1 MMKKSV
7 LYAFITAML
16 TAVSCTNDIPANVTG
31 DTSENTSE
39 DTSEDTSEGTSGSGS
54 GDLSGNSGKI
64 SIAASVASQTRTP
77 QLGSDGSG
85 SFEKGDKMTL
95 CITGGA
101 APVVTDYAYEVDF
114 LQWPDFGLSE
124 DVSQVTF
131 SACYPTQKVEQDGTF
146 EFNSF
151 NSSYDDLLL
160 AAAQPVEVGTSEAV
174 SLTFRHA
181 LHRLNWEIQPG
192 KGYTEDDLSQL
203 SCIFSAKTTCVV
215 DAVKGSVKEVKDEQ
229 GSLTVTGAKASFY
242 LVPQATDGISFTL
255 TLGGETKH
263 FTLDALF
270 KQSGNPQVALE
281 SGKSCTLTLKV
292 GRDGITVSGGSIGAW
307 EDQATADGEVV
318 IG

>member
-39 DTSEDTSEGTSGSGS
+39 DTSEGTSGSGS

-64 SIAASVASQTRTP
+64 SIVASVASQTRTP

-181 LHRLNWEIQPG
+181 LHRLNLEIQPG

>member
-1 MMKKSV
+1 M

-31 DTSENTSE
+31 DTSGN
-39 DTSEDTSEGTSGSGS
+39 TSEDTSEGTSGSGS

-64 SIAASVASQTRTP
+64 SIVASVASQTRTP

-85 SFEKGDKMTL
+85 SFEKGDKMTF

-101 APVVTDYAYEVDF
+101 APVVTDYAYEMDF

-151 NSSYDDLLL
+151 KSSYDDLLL

-181 LHRLNWEIQPG
+181 LHRLNLEIQPG

-242 LVPQATDGISFTL
+242 LVPQATNGISFTL

-270 KQSGNPQVALE
+270 KQSGNPQTALE

>member
-31 DTSENTSE
+31 DTSEN
-39 DTSEDTSEGTSGSGS
+39 TSEDTSEGTSGSGS

-270 KQSGNPQVALE
+270 KQSGNPQTALE

>member
-1 MMKKSV
+1 MMKKNV
-7 LYAFITAML
+7 LYVFMAAML
-16 TAVSCTNDIPANVTG
+16 TAVSCTNDMPADVSDG
-31 DTSENTSE
+31 TSGNTSE
-39 DTSEDTSEGTSGSGS
+39 DTSGSGS
-54 GDLSGNSGKI
+54 GDLSDNSSKI
-64 SIAASVASQTRTP
+64 SIIANVAPQTRTP
-77 QLGSDGSG
+77 QLGADGSG

-95 CITGGA
+95 CIAGGTIHVA
-101 APVVTDYAYEVDF
+101 TDYAYEVDS
-114 LQWPDFGLSE
+114 LKWSDFGFSE

-131 SACYPTQKVEQDGTF
+131 SAFYPTQKVEQDGTF

-151 NSSYDDLLL
+151 KSSNKDLLI
-160 AAAQPVEVGTSEAV
+160 AADQPVEVGTSETV
-174 SLTFRHA
+174 SLTFHHA
-181 LHRLNWEIQPG
+181 LHRLNLEFLPG
-192 KGYTEDDLSQL
+192 KGYTEDDLALL

-242 LVPQATDGISFTL
+242 LVPQATNGISFTL
-255 TLGGETKH
+255 TLGGETKQ

-270 KQSGNPQVALE
+270 KQSGNPQAALE
-281 SGKSCTLTLKV
+281 SGKSCSLILKV

>member
-1 MMKKSV
+1 M

-101 APVVTDYAYEVDF
+101 APVVTDYAYEVDS
-114 LQWPDFGLSE
+114 LQWPDFGFSE

-174 SLTFRHA
+174 SLTFRPA
-181 LHRLNWEIQPG
+181 LHRLNLEIQPG

-270 KQSGNPQVALE
+270 KQSGNPQTALE

>member
-31 DTSENTSE
+31 DTSGN
-39 DTSEDTSEGTSGSGS
+39 TSEDTSEGTSGSGS
-54 GDLSGNSGKI
+54 GDLSDDSGKI
-64 SIAASVASQTRTP
+64 SIVASVASQTRTP

-114 LQWPDFGLSE
+114 LQWPDFGFSE

-181 LHRLNWEIQPG
+181 LHRLNLEIQPG

-203 SCIFSAKTTCVV
+203 SCSFSAKTTCVV

-270 KQSGNPQVALE
+270 KQSGNPQTALE

>member
-31 DTSENTSE
+31 DTSEN
-39 DTSEDTSEGTSGSGS
+39 TSEDTSEGTSGSGS

-151 NSSYDDLLL
+151 KSSYDDLLL

-270 KQSGNPQVALE
+270 KQSGNPQAALE

>member
-1 MMKKSV
+1 M

-39 DTSEDTSEGTSGSGS
+39 DTSEGTSGSGS

-64 SIAASVASQTRTP
+64 SIVASIASQTRAP
-77 QLGSDGSG
+77 QLGSDGNG
-85 SFEKGDKMTL
+85 SFQKGDKMTL
-95 CITGGA
+95 CVTGGA

-114 LQWPDFGLSE
+114 LKWPDFGLSE
-124 DVSQVTF
+124 EVSQVTF
-131 SACYPTQKVEQDGTF
+131 SACYPTQKVEKDGTF

-151 NSSYDDLLL
+151 NSSYGDLLL
-160 AAAQPVEVGTSEAV
+160 AAAQPVEVGTFEAV

-181 LHRLNWEIQPG
+181 LHRLNLEIQPG

-292 GRDGITVSGGSIGAW
+292 GRDGITVSGGTGGSIGAW

>member
-31 DTSENTSE
+31 DTSGN
-39 DTSEDTSEGTSGSGS
+39 TSEDTSEGTSGSGS

-64 SIAASVASQTRTP
+64 SIVASVASQTRTP

-101 APVVTDYAYEVDF
+101 APVVTDYAYEMDF

-151 NSSYDDLLL
+151 KSSYDDLLL

-181 LHRLNWEIQPG
+181 LHRLNLEIQPG

-229 GSLTVTGAKASFY
+229 GSLTVTAAKASFY

-292 GRDGITVSGGSIGAW
+292 GRDGITVSAGSIGAW

>member
-39 DTSEDTSEGTSGSGS
+39 DTSEGTSGSGS

-64 SIAASVASQTRTP
+64 SIVASVASQTRTP

-181 LHRLNWEIQPG
+181 LHRLNLEIQPG

-242 LVPQATDGISFTL
+242 LVPQATNGISFTL

>member
-31 DTSENTSE
+31 DTSGN
-39 DTSEDTSEGTSGSGS
+39 TSEDTSEGTSGSGS

-64 SIAASVASQTRTP
+64 SIVASVASQTRTP

-101 APVVTDYAYEVDF
+101 APVVTDYAYEMDF

-151 NSSYDDLLL
+151 KSSYDDLLL

-181 LHRLNWEIQPG
+181 LHRLNLEIQPE

>member
-1 MMKKSV
+1 M
-7 LYAFITAML
+7 
-16 TAVSCTNDIPANVTG
+16 
-31 DTSENTSE
+31 
-39 DTSEDTSEGTSGSGS
+39 
-54 GDLSGNSGKI
+54 
-64 SIAASVASQTRTP
+64 
-77 QLGSDGSG
+77 
-85 SFEKGDKMTL
+85 
-95 CITGGA
+95 
-101 APVVTDYAYEVDF
+101 
-114 LQWPDFGLSE
+114 
-124 DVSQVTF
+124 
-131 SACYPTQKVEQDGTF
+131 
-146 EFNSF
+146 
-151 NSSYDDLLL
+151 
-160 AAAQPVEVGTSEAV
+160 

-181 LHRLNWEIQPG
+181 LHRLNLEIQPG

-203 SCIFSAKTTCVV
+203 SCTFSAKTTCVV

-270 KQSGNPQVALE
+270 KQSGNPQTALE

>member
-16 TAVSCTNDIPANVTG
+16 TAVSCTNNIPANVTG
-31 DTSENTSE
+31 DTSGNTSE
-39 DTSEDTSEGTSGSGS
+39 DTSGSGS

-64 SIAASVASQTRTP
+64 SIVASIASQTRIP

-85 SFEKGDKMTL
+85 SFQKGDKMTL
-95 CITGGA
+95 CVTGGA
-101 APVVTDYAYEVDF
+101 APVVTDYVYEVDF
-114 LQWPDFGLSE
+114 LKWPDLGLSE

-151 NSSYDDLLL
+151 KSSYDDLLL

-181 LHRLNWEIQPG
+181 LHRLNLEIQPG

-229 GSLTVTGAKASFY
+229 GSLTVTAAKASFY

-255 TLGGETKH
+255 TLGSETKH

-270 KQSGNPQVALE
+270 KQSGNPQAALE

>member
-31 DTSENTSE
+31 DTSGNTSE
-39 DTSEDTSEGTSGSGS
+39 DTSGSGS

-64 SIAASVASQTRTP
+64 SIVVSIASQTRTP

-85 SFEKGDKMTL
+85 SFQKGDKMTL
-95 CITGGA
+95 CVTGGA

-114 LQWPDFGLSE
+114 LKWPDFGLSE
-124 DVSQVTF
+124 EVSQVTF
-131 SACYPTQKVEQDGTF
+131 SACYPTQKVEKDGTF

-151 NSSYDDLLL
+151 NSSYGDLLL

-181 LHRLNWEIQPG
+181 LHRLNLEFLPG
-192 KGYTEDDLSQL
+192 KGYTEEDLDL
-203 SCIFSAKTTCVV
+203 MSCTFSAKNTCVV

-229 GSLTVTGAKASFY
+229 GSLTVTGVKASFY
-242 LVPQATDGISFTL
+242 LVPQATNGISFTL

-270 KQSGNPQVALE
+270 KQSGNPQTALE

>member
-31 DTSENTSE
+31 DTSEN
-39 DTSEDTSEGTSGSGS
+39 TSEDTSEGTSGSGS

>member
-7 LYAFITAML
+7 LYAFIAAML
-16 TAVSCTNDIPANVTG
+16 TAVSCTNDIPANVNG
-31 DTSENTSE
+31 DTSGN
-39 DTSEDTSEGTSGSGS
+39 TSEDTSEGTSGSGS
-54 GDLSGNSGKI
+54 GDLSDNSGKI
-64 SIAASVASQTRTP
+64 SIVASIASQTRTP

-95 CITGGA
+95 CIAGGTTHVA
-101 APVVTDYAYEVDF
+101 TDYAYEVDF
-114 LQWPDFGLSE
+114 LKWPDFGFSE
-124 DVSQVTF
+124 EVSQVTF
-131 SACYPTQKVEQDGTF
+131 SACYPTQKVKQDGTF
-146 EFNSF
+146 DFNSF
-151 NSSYDDLLL
+151 EAPYSDLLIS
-160 AAAQPVEVGTSEAV
+160 AAQPVEVGTSETV

-181 LHRLNWEIQPG
+181 LHRLNLEFIPG
-192 KGYTEDDLSQL
+192 KGYTEEDLALL
-203 SCIFSAKTTCVV
+203 SYTFSAKSTCVV
-215 DAVKGSVKEVKDEQ
+215 DAVNGSVKEVKDEQ
-229 GSLTVTGAKASFY
+229 GSLTVTDTKASFH
-242 LVPQATDGISFTL
+242 LIPQATDGISIAL
-255 TLGGETKH
+255 SLGGETKH

>member
-31 DTSENTSE
+31 DTLGN
-39 DTSEDTSEGTSGSGS
+39 TSEDTSEGTSGSGS

-64 SIAASVASQTRTP
+64 SIVASVASQTRTP

-181 LHRLNWEIQPG
+181 LHRLNLEIQPG

-229 GSLTVTGAKASFY
+229 GSLTVTAAKASFY

>member
-1 MMKKSV
+1 M

-31 DTSENTSE
+31 DTSGN
-39 DTSEDTSEGTSGSGS
+39 TSEDTSEGTSGSGS

-64 SIAASVASQTRTP
+64 SIVASVASQTRTP

-151 NSSYDDLLL
+151 KSSYDDLLL

-307 EDQATADGEVV
+307 EDQVTADGEVV

>member
-1 MMKKSV
+1 MMMKKSV

-39 DTSEDTSEGTSGSGS
+39 DTSEGTSGSGS

-64 SIAASVASQTRTP
+64 SIVASVASQTRTP

-270 KQSGNPQVALE
+270 KQSGNPQTALE

>member
-39 DTSEDTSEGTSGSGS
+39 DTSEDTSEGTSCSGS

-203 SCIFSAKTTCVV
+203 SCIFFCEDHLRGGCSEGKC
-215 DAVKGSVKEVKDEQ
+215 E
-229 GSLTVTGAKASFY
+229 
-242 LVPQATDGISFTL
+242 
-255 TLGGETKH
+255 GGE
-263 FTLDALF
+263 
-270 KQSGNPQVALE
+270 G
-281 SGKSCTLTLKV
+281 
-292 GRDGITVSGGSIGAW
+292 
-307 EDQATADGEVV
+307 
-318 IG
+318 

>member
-1 MMKKSV
+1 M

-39 DTSEDTSEGTSGSGS
+39 DTSEDTSGSGS

-64 SIAASVASQTRTP
+64 SIVASVASQTRTP

-131 SACYPTQKVEQDGTF
+131 SACYPTQEVKQDGTF
-146 EFNSF
+146 DFNSF
-151 NSSYDDLLL
+151 EAPYSDLLIS
-160 AAAQPVEVGTSEAV
+160 AAQPVEVGTSETV

-181 LHRLNWEIQPG
+181 LHRLNLEFIPG
-192 KGYTEDDLSQL
+192 KGYTEEDLALL
-203 SCIFSAKTTCVV
+203 SYTFSAKSTCVV
-215 DAVKGSVKEVKDEQ
+215 DAVNGSVKEVKDEQ
-229 GSLTVTGAKASFY
+229 GSLTVTDTKASFH
-242 LVPQATDGISFTL
+242 LIPQATDGISIAL
-255 TLGGETKH
+255 SLGGETKH

-270 KQSGNPQVALE
+270 KQAGNPQAALE

>member
-39 DTSEDTSEGTSGSGS
+39 DTSEGTSGSGS

-64 SIAASVASQTRTP
+64 SIVASVASQTRAP

-85 SFEKGDKMTL
+85 SFQKGDKMTL
-95 CITGGA
+95 CVTGGA

-151 NSSYDDLLL
+151 KSSYDDLLL

-203 SCIFSAKTTCVV
+203 SCIFFCEDHLRGGCSEGKC
-215 DAVKGSVKEVKDEQ
+215 E
-229 GSLTVTGAKASFY
+229 
-242 LVPQATDGISFTL
+242 
-255 TLGGETKH
+255 GGE
-263 FTLDALF
+263 
-270 KQSGNPQVALE
+270 G
-281 SGKSCTLTLKV
+281 
-292 GRDGITVSGGSIGAW
+292 
-307 EDQATADGEVV
+307 
-318 IG
+318 

>member
-31 DTSENTSE
+31 DTSGN
-39 DTSEDTSEGTSGSGS
+39 TSEDTSEGTSGSGS

-64 SIAASVASQTRTP
+64 SIVASVASQTRTP

-101 APVVTDYAYEVDF
+101 APVVTDYAYEMDF
-114 LQWPDFGLSE
+114 LQWPDLGLSE

-151 NSSYDDLLL
+151 KSSYDDLLL

-181 LHRLNWEIQPG
+181 LHRLNLEIQPG

>member
-1 MMKKSV
+1 M
-7 LYAFITAML
+7 
-16 TAVSCTNDIPANVTG
+16 
-31 DTSENTSE
+31 
-39 DTSEDTSEGTSGSGS
+39 
-54 GDLSGNSGKI
+54 
-64 SIAASVASQTRTP
+64 
-77 QLGSDGSG
+77 
-85 SFEKGDKMTL
+85 
-95 CITGGA
+95 
-101 APVVTDYAYEVDF
+101 DF
-114 LQWPDFGLSE
+114 LQWPDFGFSE

-151 NSSYDDLLL
+151 KSSYDDLLL

-181 LHRLNWEIQPG
+181 LHRLNLEIQPG

-242 LVPQATDGISFTL
+242 LVPQATNGISFTL

-318 IG
+318 KISLI

>member
-16 TAVSCTNDIPANVTG
+16 TAVSCTNDIPANVNG
-31 DTSENTSE
+31 DTSGNTSE
-39 DTSEDTSEGTSGSGS
+39 DTSGSGS

-64 SIAASVASQTRTP
+64 SIVASIASQTRTP

-95 CITGGA
+95 CVAEGSTYA
-101 APVVTDYAYEVDF
+101 ATDCAYEVDF
-114 LQWPDFGLSE
+114 LKWPDFGFSDE
-124 DVSQVTF
+124 VSQVTF
-131 SACYPTQKVEQDGTF
+131 SAFYPTQQVEQDGTF

-151 NSSYDDLLL
+151 KAPYGDLLI
-160 AAAQPVEVGTSEAV
+160 ATAQPVEVGTSETVA
-174 SLTFRHA
+174 LTFCHA
-181 LHRLNWEIQPG
+181 LHRLNLEFVPG
-192 KGYTEDDLSQL
+192 NGYTEEDLTLL
-203 SCIFSAKTTCVV
+203 SCTFSAKTTCVI

-270 KQSGNPQVALE
+270 KQSGNPQTALE
-281 SGKSCTLTLKV
+281 SGKSYTLTLKV

>member
-1 MMKKSV
+1 MMMKKSV

-31 DTSENTSE
+31 DTSGN
-39 DTSEDTSEGTSGSGS
+39 TSEDTSEGTSGSGS

-64 SIAASVASQTRTP
+64 SIVASVASQTRTP

-101 APVVTDYAYEVDF
+101 APVVTDYAYEMDF

-151 NSSYDDLLL
+151 KSSYDDLLL

-181 LHRLNWEIQPG
+181 LHRLNLEIQPG

-229 GSLTVTGAKASFY
+229 GSLTVTAAKASFY

>member
-31 DTSENTSE
+31 DTSGN
-39 DTSEDTSEGTSGSGS
+39 TSEDTSEGTSGSGS

-64 SIAASVASQTRTP
+64 SIVASVASQTRTP

-101 APVVTDYAYEVDF
+101 APVVTDYAYEMDF

-151 NSSYDDLLL
+151 KSSYDDLLL

-215 DAVKGSVKEVKDEQ
+215 DAVKGSVKEVKDDQ

-242 LVPQATDGISFTL
+242 LVPQVTDGISFTL

-292 GRDGITVSGGSIGAW
+292 GRDGITVSSGSIGAW

>member
-1 MMKKSV
+1 M

-39 DTSEDTSEGTSGSGS
+39 DTSEDTSGSGS

-64 SIAASVASQTRTP
+64 SIVASVASQTRTP

-181 LHRLNWEIQPG
+181 LHRLNLEIQPG

>member
-39 DTSEDTSEGTSGSGS
+39 DTSEGTSGSGS

-64 SIAASVASQTRTP
+64 SIVASVASQTRTP

>member
-31 DTSENTSE
+31 DTSGN
-39 DTSEDTSEGTSGSGS
+39 TSEDTSEGTSGSGS

-64 SIAASVASQTRTP
+64 SIVASVASQTRTP

-101 APVVTDYAYEVDF
+101 APVVTDYAYEMDF

-151 NSSYDDLLL
+151 KSSYDDLLL

-181 LHRLNWEIQPG
+181 LHRLNLEIQPG

-229 GSLTVTGAKASFY
+229 GSLTVTAAKASFY

-255 TLGGETKH
+255 ILGGETKH

-270 KQSGNPQVALE
+270 KQAGNPQAALE

>member
-1 MMKKSV
+1 M

-39 DTSEDTSEGTSGSGS
+39 DTSEGTSGSGS

-64 SIAASVASQTRTP
+64 SIVASVASQTRTP

-181 LHRLNWEIQPG
+181 LHRLNLEIQPG